1 MSEWTIVT
9 VIVVLTGLMGAIL
22 KPIINLNSS
31 ITRLNESVS
40 SLEKNIA
47 GLTDRNSESHDKLW
61 RKCDEHDDMLNSH
74 ETRLQIL
81 ERDR

>member
-1 MSEWTIVT
+1 MTEWTVVT
-9 VIVVLTGLMGAIL
+9 VIVVLTGLIGAIL
-22 KPIINLNSS
+22 KPIIDLNGS

-40 SLEKNIA
+40 VLEKNIA

-61 RKCDEHDDMLNSH
+61 HKCDEHDGKLNQH

-81 ERDR
+81 ERNK